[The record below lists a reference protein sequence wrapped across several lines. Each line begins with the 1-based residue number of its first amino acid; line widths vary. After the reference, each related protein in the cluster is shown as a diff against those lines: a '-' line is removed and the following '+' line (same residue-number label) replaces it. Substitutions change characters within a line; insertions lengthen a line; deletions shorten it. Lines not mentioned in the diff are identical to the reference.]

1 MAYLTESEVRAR
13 ASRITQRIQKSAS
26 RVLTEDRASSSD
38 TFEVFLSHSSAE
50 PEELL
55 LGIKALLE
63 DAGLK
68 VYVDRYSDPQL
79 SPDKVTPKTA
89 EILRTRMRQSKTL
102 LYVYSQHSI
111 KSRWMPWE
119 LGFFDGLKG
128 RVGII
133 PVTRNQEETFKG
145 EEYLTLYPYVDRF
158 ATESGIEKLWIT
170 RSQNEY
176 ARLYEWAM
184 GSEQIRKHD

>member
-133 PVTRNQEETFKG
+133 PVTRN
-145 EEYLTLYPYVDRF
+145 LTLYPYVDRF